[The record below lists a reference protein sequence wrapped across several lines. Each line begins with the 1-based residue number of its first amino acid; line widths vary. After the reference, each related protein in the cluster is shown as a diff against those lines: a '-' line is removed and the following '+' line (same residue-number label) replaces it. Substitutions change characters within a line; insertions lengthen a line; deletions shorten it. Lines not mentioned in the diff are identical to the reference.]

1 MAVLT
6 QLENKL
12 EDAFK
17 GAPKLSDST
26 KESLAKLWPW
36 LALIFGILQLAA
48 AWALWG
54 LVRTTDRILDTAN
67 TISLYYT
74 GRSVGYSAAEK
85 TWMYIGIAMLV
96 VDAVIL
102 LMAYPHLVKRARRGW
117 DLLFLGSVINV
128 VYSVVSIFINGRGFS
143 SFLFGLIGSAIGFYL
158 LFQVKSKYNAK
169 TA

>member
-1 MAVLT
+1 MAVLND
-6 QLENKL
+6 LETKL
-12 EDAFK
+12 EDVFK

-54 LVRTTDRILDTAN
+54 LIRTSDRILDTAN

-74 GRSVGYSAAEK
+74 GRSVGYSSMDK
-85 TWMYIGIAMLV
+85 FWIYLGVAMLV

-102 LMAYPHLVKRARRGW
+102 LLAYPHLVKRARRGW

-128 VYSVVSIFINGRGFS
+128 VYSIVTIFISGRGFG
-143 SFLFGLIGSAIGFYL
+143 SFLMGLIGSAVGFYL
-158 LFQVKSKYNAK
+158 LFQVKSKYVKA
-169 TA
+169 